1 MVPIVY
7 SVFRW
12 VTIGQYYC
20 KHIHNVANTH
30 IKYALHRLAGK
41 LTQFYKK
48 HSNIMVLLMF
58 VKLKQKCNYNVSIL
72 FYVHLFFT
80 QEQGV
85 DVQYCIVECGTTYFY
100 LSWVAL
106 IAIIKIISHVVAVTL
121 AFRIRK
127 IEVDAI
133 NDYKY
138 TSAIVYIST
147 VLILVLVID
156 IFVLNSYVNTF
167 VMCTT
172 LLIFS
177 EGIVFLSL
185 SFIPKVRACCKQF
198 SVLMYTLHYDTL

>member
-1 MVPIVY
+1 MPIVY

-12 VTIGQYYC
+12 VTISQYYC

-30 IKYALHRLAGK
+30 IKYAVHRLAGK

-48 HSNIMVLLMF
+48 HSNIIFLLMF
-58 VKLKQKCNYNVSIL
+58 MKLKQKCNYNVSIL
-72 FYVHLFFT
+72 FYVQLFFI

-100 LSWVAL
+100 LSWVVL

-185 SFIPKVRACCKQF
+185 SFIPKVRTYCKQF